1 MFIQRELEKKLALL
15 KTQFPVI
22 ALLGPRQ
29 SGKTTLSRE
38 AFPTYE
44 YVNLEELDVRQ
55 FANED
60 PKGFLENYADRSG
73 KEGVIFDEIQNAP
86 DLFSYLQVRVDK
98 EKREGF
104 YILTGSQN
112 ILLNQHISQT
122 LAGRIAIQ
130 TLLPLSIEELALA
143 NRLPSDLFTVLYQ
156 GFYPSI
162 YAKKIDPQDWY
173 KGYIQTYVERDARQV
188 RNFSDLSLFQKF
200 IKLCAGRIGQIL
212 NLTSLSSDCGI
223 SVNTARAWISILEVS
238 FIVFLLYPHHKNFS
252 KRLVKS
258 PKLYFYDPGLAS
270 HLLGIRS
277 SETLVQH
284 YLRGGLFE
292 SMILV
297 NLMKQ
302 RFKAGKNSN
311 LYFWRDKTG
320 LEIDCLL
327 EKGSHL
333 IPIEIKSG
341 ETIHSDF
348 FDALLRFS
356 DLANIPSSTGYVVY
370 GGSEDQKRQTSHV
383 ISWKNLSKIEN

>member
-1 MFIQRELEKKLALL
+1 MFIQRELKKKLSLL

-44 YVNLEELDVRQ
+44 YVNLEKLDIRQ

-60 PKGFLENYADRSG
+60 PKGFLENYAERSG
-73 KEGVIFDEIQNAP
+73 KDGVIFDEIQNAP

-130 TLLPLSIEELALA
+130 TLLPLSIEELTLA
-143 NRLPSDLFTVLYQ
+143 HRLPSDLFTVLYQ

-162 YAKKIDPQDWY
+162 YAKKIDPQDCY

-188 RNFSDLSLFQKF
+188 RNISDLSLFQKF

-223 SVNTARAWISILEVS
+223 SVNTARAWISILEASYV
-238 FIVFLLYPHHKNFS
+238 VFLLYPHHKNFS

-270 HLLGIRS
+270 HLLGIKS
-277 SETLVQH
+277 AETLVQH

-302 RFKAGKNSN
+302 RFNAGKNSN

-327 EKGSHL
+327 EKGGHL

-348 FDALLRFS
+348 FDAILRFC
-356 DLANIPSSTGYVVY
+356 DLANIPPSTGYVVY
-370 GGSEDQKRQTSHV
+370 GGAEDQKRQTSHV
-383 ISWKNLSKIEN
+383 ISWKSLSKIEN

>member
-1 MFIQRELEKKLALL
+1 MFIQRELKKKLSLL

-44 YVNLEELDVRQ
+44 YVNLEELDIRQ

-60 PKGFLENYADRSG
+60 PKGFLENYAERSG
-73 KEGVIFDEIQNAP
+73 KDGVIFDEIQNAP

-130 TLLPLSIEELALA
+130 TLLPLSIEELTLA
-143 NRLPSDLFTVLYQ
+143 HRLPSDLFTVLYQ

-162 YAKKIDPQDWY
+162 YAKKIDPQDCY

-188 RNFSDLSLFQKF
+188 RNISDLSLFQKF

-223 SVNTARAWISILEVS
+223 SVNTARAWISILEASYV
-238 FIVFLLYPHHKNFS
+238 VFLLYPHHKNFS

-270 HLLGIRS
+270 HLLGIKS
-277 SETLVQH
+277 AETLVQH

-302 RFKAGKNSN
+302 RFNAGKNSN

-327 EKGSHL
+327 EKGGHL

-348 FDALLRFS
+348 FDAILRFC
-356 DLANIPSSTGYVVY
+356 DLANIPPSTGYVVY
-370 GGSEDQKRQTSHV
+370 GGAEDQKRQTSHM
-383 ISWKNLSKIEN
+383 ISWKSLSKIEN